1 MTTVKP
7 KKAAK
12 KTSAPAGRATKPGKT
27 AKSGK
32 PASAA
37 KPAALPRWLAKPTE
51 AVGKQLKKLEGSL
64 AKGALSERI
73 DALRDLARPAVDLVV
88 KRVKPEEI
96 EGVMSRM
103 GGDPDLPAS
112 LPWPRVNGDSLTFVA
127 QVLVDDVKPLDG
139 EGLLPKTGLLSFFVQ
154 LDAEAPDYG
163 GQCFVAH
170 FPVTTDLSRILPPTS
185 AASTATNVGLLTM
198 KERLALP
205 ALDSA
210 QVAKL
215 ALSPKEQ
222 KAYRELLEESEPQ
235 KQRHMLLGWPT
246 AATKPGNKGKRF
258 IAQFDTDERLSFV
271 IGKKATL
278 RFFVDGEKLDA
289 KTLTTAACTI
299 AGA

>member
-1 MTTVKP
+1 MKP

-12 KTSAPAGRATKPGKT
+12 KTSAPAGKATKP
-27 AKSGK
+27 AK
-32 PASAA
+32 PAKAA
-37 KPAALPRWLAKPTE
+37 KPAAQAKWLAKPTE
-51 AVGKQLKKLEGSL
+51 AIGKQLKKLEGSL
-64 AKGALSERI
+64 AKGALSERSE
-73 DALRDLARPAVDLVV
+73 ALRGLARPAVDLVV
-88 KRVKPEEI
+88 KKVKPEEI
-96 EGVMSRM
+96 EGVVSRM

-154 LDAEAPDYG
+154 LDPEAPDYG

-170 FPVTTDLSRILPPTS
+170 FPVITDLSRILPPTS

-205 ALDSA
+205 PLESTE
-210 QVAKL
+210 VTKL

-222 KAYRELLEESEPQ
+222 KAYRELLDETQPQ
-235 KQRHMLLGWPT
+235 KHRHVLLGWPT

-258 IAQFDTDERLSFV
+258 IAQLDTDDRLSFV

-278 RFFVDGEKLDA
+278 RFFVDGEKLDS
-289 KTLTTAACTI
+289 KTLATATSTHAE
-299 AGA
+299 A